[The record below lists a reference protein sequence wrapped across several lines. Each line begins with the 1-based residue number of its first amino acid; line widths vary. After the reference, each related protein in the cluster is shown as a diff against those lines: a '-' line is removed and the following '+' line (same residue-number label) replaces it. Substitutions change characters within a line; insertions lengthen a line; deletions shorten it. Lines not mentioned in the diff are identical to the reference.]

1 MTQHVDDLLAAW
13 LSEGPEY
20 GSPAALDGALE
31 RTRSVGQRP
40 GWMLGR
46 PGFVARSPGQIGQL
60 RFAWAVVTATGVVA
74 AMIGFSV
81 MALNAPGHVP
91 RPAPVVTPSPSPPPS
106 WRALYNSTPL
116 QLKAGTYV
124 VNHVY
129 AGRATIT
136 VPSGWTGLKSGP
148 GQALLLKTKDGG
160 EFGSV
165 SNTAFLF
172 ISAIK
177 DVYTDPCR
185 DTAPASPAPSSVDD
199 LVTALTHQVGFL
211 AGTVSDSTIG
221 GVPAKLFEVHV
232 GTNLGRCPNAPL
244 KDWRYTAIPGEYVTD
259 WGPENGAYNRVWIV
273 DVKGTRLMILA
284 ESLPDSPRA
293 DVNELYQ
300 IAASIRF
307 E

>member
-1 MTQHVDDLLAAW
+1 MNQHIDDLLAAW

-20 GSPAALDGALE
+20 GSPAALEGALE
-31 RTRSVGQRP
+31 RTRSGAQRP

-46 PGFVARSPGQIGQL
+46 PGFVAQSPGQSGPL
-60 RFAWAVVTATGVVA
+60 RFAWAVITATGVVA
-74 AMIGFSV
+74 AMIGFSL
-81 MALNAPGHVP
+81 MALSSPGHVP
-91 RPAPVVTPSPSPPPS
+91 RPAPLVTPSPSPS
-106 WRALYNSTPL
+106 WRALYNSRPL

-129 AGRATIT
+129 PGRATIT
-136 VPSGWTGLKSGP
+136 VPSGWTGVKSGP
-148 GQALLLKTKDGG
+148 GQALLVKTKDGG

-165 SNTAFLF
+165 PNTVFLF

-177 DVYTDPCR
+177 DVYSDPCR

-199 LVTALTHQVGFL
+199 LVTALTHQVGFR
-211 AGTVSDSTIG
+211 AGPVSDSTIG
-221 GVPAKLFEVHV
+221 GVPAKLFEVDV
-232 GTNLGRCPNAPL
+232 ATNLGRCPNAPL
-244 KDWRYTAIPGEYVTD
+244 KDWSYTAIPGEYVTD
-259 WGPENGAYNRVWIV
+259 WGPGTRAHNRVWIV

-284 ESLPDSPRA
+284 ESLPESPRA
-293 DVNELYQ
+293 DVTELYQ